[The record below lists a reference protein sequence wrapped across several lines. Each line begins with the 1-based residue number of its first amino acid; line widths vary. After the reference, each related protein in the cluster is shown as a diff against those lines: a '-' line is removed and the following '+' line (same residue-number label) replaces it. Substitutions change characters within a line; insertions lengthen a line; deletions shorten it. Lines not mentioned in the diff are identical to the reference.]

1 MSDELYPFFQK
12 IKEIKINKKKPKSKS
27 NLNTFYNDKKL
38 YLNYNKPV
46 LIFFNAKVI

>member
-1 MSDELYPFFQK
+1 MSNELYPFFYQK
-12 IKEIKINKKKPKSKS
+12 IKEIKIDKKKPKS